1 MNIIK
6 ASANQIALTTANTV
20 YGSPIVYISATSAAL
35 ITVASNTG
43 SQLGTFTIPANQYIF
58 VQKNPTD
65 TIASNVAVFATASAY
80 RG

>member
-6 ASANQIALTTANTV
+6 ASANQISLTSANNI
-20 YGSPIVYISATSAAL
+20 YNSPVVFLSATSTAL

-43 SQLGTFTIPANQYIF
+43 TQLGTFTIPANQFIF
-58 VQKNPTD
+58 VAKNPTD

>member
-6 ASANQIALTTANTV
+6 ASANQISLTTANNV
-20 YGSPIVYISATSAAL
+20 YNSPIVFVSATATAL

-43 SQLGTFTIPANQYIF
+43 TTLGTFTIPANQYLF
-58 VQKNPTD
+58 VSKNPTD
-65 TIASNVAVFATASAY
+65 TIASNVAVFATSSAY

>member
-6 ASANQIALTTANTV
+6 ASANQISLTTANNI
-20 YGSPIVYISATSAAL
+20 YNSPVVFLSATATAL

-43 SQLGTFTIPANQYIF
+43 TQLGTFTMPANQFIF
-58 VQKNPTD
+58 VAKNPTD